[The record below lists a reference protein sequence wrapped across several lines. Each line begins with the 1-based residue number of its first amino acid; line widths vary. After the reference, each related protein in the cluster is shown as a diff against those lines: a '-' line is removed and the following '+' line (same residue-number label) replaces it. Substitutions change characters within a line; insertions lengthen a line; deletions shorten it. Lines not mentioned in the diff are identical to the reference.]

1 MENYI
6 NTGSYREGEPQK
18 IIDLITGGNKN
29 IGNIAQDFSV
39 PEVDIYDVLLRQ
51 QEYTPAELAQY
62 IATNAADQT
71 EFGDYSEVDLIMRL
85 LEEGKTSAE
94 EVLAYYQNTDPAQFG
109 DTTLEEVKEYFKQAG
124 GTRELAQG
132 GMLNGTTDGMAD
144 QIPATIGGTQPAR
157 LSDGEFVVPA
167 DVVSHLG
174 NGNTDAGAT
183 QLYSMMDRV
192 RKSAP
197 VLLSKVLKLTL
208 PNHFRLEETTMSL
221 LGRSSSLSPYAG
233 PYVTDMLAKGRALAE
248 EPYNAY
254 GGELVAGASPLQA
267 QAFQGLAGLAVP
279 QATMSGTFSGTPYT
293 PPTSGSI
300 LNAGMPSQTPYGQ
313 GLLSQDQV
321 STFNERLRTDPSFAQ
336 SQGFTPTPAQDQGLG
351 TGVMGAMG
359 MQPQQPNMVQ
369 QYMNPYLESALAP
382 QYAQAQKDFQRAQR
396 DLQGRYSQAGAY
408 GGSRQGVAEG
418 ELMSGALQ
426 NLSAI
431 TGRGY
436 EQAF

>member
-1 MENYI
+1 
-6 NTGSYREGEPQK
+6 
-18 IIDLITGGNKN
+18 
-29 IGNIAQDFSV
+29 
-39 PEVDIYDVLLRQ
+39 
-51 QEYTPAELAQY
+51 
-62 IATNAADQT
+62 
-71 EFGDYSEVDLIMRL
+71 
-85 LEEGKTSAE
+85 
-94 EVLAYYQNTDPAQFG
+94 
-109 DTTLEEVKEYFKQAG
+109 
-124 GTRELAQG
+124 
-132 GMLNGTTDGMAD
+132 
-144 QIPATIGGTQPAR
+144 
-157 LSDGEFVVPA
+157 
-167 DVVSHLG
+167 
-174 NGNTDAGAT
+174 
-183 QLYSMMDRV
+183 
-192 RKSAP
+192 
-197 VLLSKVLKLTL
+197 
-208 PNHFRLEETTMSL
+208 MSL

-293 PPTSGSI
+293 PPTSDSI
-300 LNAGMPSQTPYGQ
+300 LNAGMPP
-313 GLLSQDQV
+313 
-321 STFNERLRTDPSFAQ
+321 Q

-351 TGVMGAMG
+351 RGVMGAMG

-436 EQAF
+436 EQAFSNAQDQFGKDREYGLGLLKDMADMGATERQINQQGISADLAQFEAEKNDPFKKVQYMQSLLQGLPISTQDYEYTEPSSASNFMGGAGGILGLLDTIGLFGE